1 MINWRLLGS
10 SVCGVGFCR
19 ASRSNIPNLGGPAP
33 IQRSPYS
40 LRSLWLFVFALRKQA
55 FSGQKQKAP
64 STMWTGLHCIG
75 AEGVGFE
82 PTIPVRV
89 CRFSRPVHST
99 RLCHPSLLKITN
111 PRGSRRFSNRF
122 ADIHRL
128 AECSAF
134 ERWPRPHIQRSLQ
147 ITSRF
152 DSGQRRTCQKV
163 V

>member
-1 MINWRLLGS
+1 
-10 SVCGVGFCR
+10 
-19 ASRSNIPNLGGPAP
+19 
-33 IQRSPYS
+33 
-40 LRSLWLFVFALRKQA
+40 
-55 FSGQKQKAP
+55 
-64 STMWTGLHCIG
+64 
-75 AEGVGFE
+75 
-82 PTIPVRV
+82 
-89 CRFSRPVHST
+89 
-99 RLCHPSLLKITN
+99 LLKITN

-152 DSGQRRTCQKV
+152 DSGQRRPCQKV